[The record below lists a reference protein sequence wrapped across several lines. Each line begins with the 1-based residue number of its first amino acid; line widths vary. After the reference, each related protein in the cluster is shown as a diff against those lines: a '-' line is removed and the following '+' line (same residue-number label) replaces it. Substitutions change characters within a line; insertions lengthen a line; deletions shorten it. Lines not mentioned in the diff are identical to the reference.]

1 MEELLMY
8 IELIEDIRQQTKVK
22 HKLLDIV
29 VIVLFAKLSNADD
42 WEEIEDFAVYNEDFL
57 KKYIELKNGIP
68 SHDTIQ
74 RVMSNIDPRHIQR
87 LYDKWNELL
96 STNEGEK

>member
-8 IELIEDIRQQTKVK
+8 IELIEDKRQQTKVK

-42 WEEIEDFAVYNEDFL
+42 WEEIEDFAVYNENYL

-74 RVMSNIDPRHIQR
+74 REERIMCMR
-87 LYDKWNELL
+87 LKKI
-96 STNEGEK
+96 SQIFIII